1 MVNDAIDHWSLSE
14 VKSNLVGNNYSN
26 NTLLACTY
34 HEIHAYI

>member
-1 MVNDAIDHWSLSE
+1 MVNDTIDHWSLSE
-14 VKSNLVGNNYSN
+14 VKSKLVGNNYS